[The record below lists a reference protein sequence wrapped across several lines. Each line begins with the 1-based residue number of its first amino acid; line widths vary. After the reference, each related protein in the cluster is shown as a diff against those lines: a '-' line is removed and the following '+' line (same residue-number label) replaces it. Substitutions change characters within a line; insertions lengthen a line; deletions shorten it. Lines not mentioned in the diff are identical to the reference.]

1 MTKKDYQ
8 SFEKDHI
15 QKLQQRIDELETRLK
30 HITNELALCKEQE
43 EYPKELSK
51 GNKTI
56 TPLPRYEK
64 SDATDILENR
74 LKAILEDREKSIQ
87 KINEKE

>member
-8 SFEKDHI
+8 NFEKDHI
-15 QKLQQRIDELETRLK
+15 QQLQQRIDELETRLK
-30 HITNELALCKEQE
+30 HTTNELSLCKEQQ

-64 SDATDILENR
+64 SFATDILEDR
-74 LKAILEDREKSIQ
+74 LKAILEDREKSI
-87 KINEKE
+87 KKMNEKE